1 MTGRLAAPFHHIS
14 ESRHRQHVE
23 RRPAA
28 VVGAAVIGIKIRVHR
43 IGDVFVVPGH
53 IDHVAAGIDFH
64 SRSPDD
70 GLAPAAVDGFRPA
83 RHPRLVA
90 VLGIDPDF
98 VGTEMH
104 ERHDVRRR
112 KRAELP
118 ENIVNDAFSS
128 RLAHRAD
135 IKPAAERKR
144 MSWNIQLRHHGN
156 AAFSG
161 VSDNFLKV
169 LLSIIPSDL
178 TPEECFR
185 TLKRRIQFR
194 FEPPAVIIGKMP
206 MEKIHLVK
214 RHHIQ
219 NRLQSVHVEIIAP
232 AIVHKAAP
240 AHSRPVCD
248 TAARNLAGSELQK
261 LGERGAGVTFA
272 ARIGGNDFNPVRRDF
287 QYIRLCG
294 DCSRGSRH
302 RTPLRGNIRRG
313 RSVSRTRA
321 RFNFHGFRQ

>member
-1 MTGRLAAPFHHIS
+1 
-14 ESRHRQHVE
+14 
-23 RRPAA
+23 
-28 VVGAAVIGIKIRVHR
+28 
-43 IGDVFVVPGH
+43 
-53 IDHVAAGIDFH
+53 
-64 SRSPDD
+64 
-70 GLAPAAVDGFRPA
+70 
-83 RHPRLVA
+83 
-90 VLGIDPDF
+90 
-98 VGTEMH
+98 MH
-104 ERHDVRRR
+104 ERHYVRRR
-112 KRAELP
+112 KRAEFP
-118 ENIVNDAFSS
+118 ENIVNDAFRS
-128 RLAHRAD
+128 RLAHRTD
-135 IKPAAERKR
+135 IKPATKRKR
-144 MSWNIQLRHHGN
+144 MSGNIQLRHHGD

-161 VSDNFLKV
+161 VSDNLLEI

-178 TPEECFR
+178 TSEKGFR
-185 TLKRRIQFR
+185 TLKGRIQFR

-240 AHSRPVCD
+240 AHNRPVCD
-248 TAARNLAGSELQK
+248 PTARDFAASKLQK

-294 DCSRGSRH
+294 DCSRCPRH
-302 RTPLRGNIRRG
+302 STPLRGNIRRG
-313 RSVSRTRA
+313 RSVGRTRA